1 MVDTEKNNEI
11 FIIRLKGDIDL
22 HSSGKIKDAISWEL
36 DKNRDISVILFDFKE
51 VSFVDST
58 GINILYRGIRN
69 MDRRGGVVVLSS
81 ISEHI
86 KKVLTMAGIVGLVRV
101 YSSEKTAL
109 KSLKNSPWRRLKNE

>member
-69 MDRRGGVVVLSS
+69 MDIRGGVVVLSS